1 MGSTE
6 HTMWTLPLTALLAS
20 CLTCLAAELTPG
32 ASLYG
37 QRQQYAQ
44 AYPYTAQDEDK
55 TSLSNMM
62 YALSPVLLPPP
73 NTAEETDEAAKYYN
87 SYYSNT
93 EENADKYYAAYNT
106 ADNAKKYYSPTDMN
120 TEDNADI
127 YYYPYYFSTEE
138 NADKYY
144 YPYYFNTEENAD
156 LFYKKASPE
165 SDPWLAYYDSLP
177 THVGQYQG
185 PLVDELPKHAGQYQ
199 GPQVDVLPQHTGQ
212 YQGPDQSGH
221 FEEVDPQENMIFD
234 VPRIFLKGFN

>member
-6 HTMWTLPLTALLAS
+6 QTMWPLSLTALLS
-20 CLTCLAAELTPG
+20 CSLTSLAAEVTPG
-32 ASLYG
+32 ASLYS

-44 AYPYTAQDEDK
+44 AYPYSTQDEDK

-62 YALSPVLLPPP
+62 YALSPILLPPP
-73 NTAEETDEAAKYYN
+73 SHAAEEADEAAKYYY

-106 ADNAKKYYSPTDMN
+106 ADTAQKHYSPTDFN
-120 TEDNADI
+120 TD
-127 YYYPYYFSTEE
+127 E

-165 SDPWLAYYDSLP
+165 SDPWLAYYDRLP
-177 THVGQYQG
+177 Q
-185 PLVDELPKHAGQYQ
+185 HAGRYQ
-199 GPQVDVLPQHTGQ
+199 GPQDDELPQHTGQ
-212 YQGPDQSGH
+212 YQGPDHSGH
-221 FEEVDPQENMIFD
+221 LEEVDPQENMIFD
-234 VPRIFLKGFN
+234 VPRIFLKGFD

>member
-1 MGSTE
+1 MGNTE
-6 HTMWTLPLTALLAS
+6 QTMWTLSLTALLAC
-20 CLTCLAAELTPG
+20 CLTCLAAEVTPG

-44 AYPYTAQDEDK
+44 AYPYSTKDEDK

-62 YALSPVLLPPP
+62 YALSPVLLPPS

-93 EENADKYYAAYNT
+93 EENAD
-106 ADNAKKYYSPTDMN
+106 
-120 TEDNADI
+120 
-127 YYYPYYFSTEE
+127 
-138 NADKYY
+138 
-144 YPYYFNTEENAD
+144 

-165 SDPWLAYYDSLP
+165 SDPWLTYYDSLP

-199 GPQVDVLPQHTGQ
+199 GPQVDELPQHAGQ
-212 YQGPDQSGH
+212 YQGPDQN

-234 VPRIFLKGFN
+234 VPRIFLKGFD

>member
-6 HTMWTLPLTALLAS
+6 QTMWPLSLTALLS
-20 CLTCLAAELTPG
+20 CSLTSLAAEVTPG
-32 ASLYG
+32 ASLYS

-44 AYPYTAQDEDK
+44 AYPYSTQDEDK

-62 YALSPVLLPPP
+62 YALSPILLPPP
-73 NTAEETDEAAKYYN
+73 SHTTDEADEAAKYYY

-106 ADNAKKYYSPTDMN
+106 ADTAQKHYSPTDFN
-120 TEDNADI
+120 
-127 YYYPYYFSTEE
+127 TEE

-156 LFYKKASPE
+156 IYYYPYYFNTEKNADLFYKKASP
-165 SDPWLAYYDSLP
+165 DPWLAYYDRLP

-185 PLVDELPKHAGQYQ
+185 PLVDELPQHAGR
-199 GPQVDVLPQHTGQ
+199 
-212 YQGPDQSGH
+212 YQGPDHSGH
-221 FEEVDPQENMIFD
+221 LEEVDPQENMIFD
-234 VPRIFLKGFN
+234 VPRIFLKGFD

>member
-44 AYPYTAQDEDK
+44 AYSYSAQDEDK

-73 NTAEETDEAAKYYN
+73 NTAEETDEAVKYYN

-93 EENADKYYAAYNT
+93 EEDADKYYAAYNT
-106 ADNAKKYYSPTDMN
+106 ADNAKKYYSPTDIN
-120 TEDNADI
+120 
-127 YYYPYYFSTEE
+127 TEE
-138 NADKYY
+138 NADIYY

-165 SDPWLAYYDSLP
+165 SDPWLTYYDSLP

-185 PLVDELPKHAGQYQ
+185 PLVDELPKHA
-199 GPQVDVLPQHTGQ
+199 GQ